1 MGLKLYDIF
10 SGEELKIAEKIQ
22 QRRLQM
28 IVHSSIYYVFN
39 DNIVPDSKWSEW
51 GRELKDLQEKYPDI
65 ASKVIFAEA
74 FKDWDAST
82 GFNLPIHDDWVT
94 QKATQLMD
102 ANTRRKHSLL

>member
-1 MGLKLYDIF
+1 MGLKLYEIF

-28 IVHSSIYYVFN
+28 IIHSAIYYVFN
-39 DNIVPDSKWSEW
+39 DNIVSDSKWSQW
-51 GRELKDLQEKYPDI
+51 GLELKDLQDTYPDI
-65 ASKVIFAEA
+65 SSKVRFAEA

-94 QKATQLMD
+94 EKAIQLMGTN
-102 ANTRRKHSLL
+102 ARKIHTPL

>member
-1 MGLKLYDIF
+1 MGLKLYEIF

-28 IVHSSIYYVFN
+28 IVHSAIYYAFN

-51 GRELKDLQEKYPDI
+51 GRELKDLQEKYPVI

-102 ANTRRKHSLL
+102 ANTRKKHSLL

>member
-1 MGLKLYDIF
+1 MGLKLYEIF

>member
-1 MGLKLYDIF
+1 MELKLYEMF
-10 SGEELKIAEKIQ
+10 NSEELKIAEKIQ
-22 QRRLQM
+22 QKRLQM
-28 IVHSSIYYVFN
+28 IVHSAIYYVFN
-39 DNIVPDSKWSEW
+39 DNIVSDSKWSQW

-94 QKATQLMD
+94 KRAIQLM
-102 ANTRRKHSLL
+102 NSKSR